1 MTESVKVNVGI
12 DVSKDFLDVH
22 VGNVALRR
30 VPNRSSGLSV
40 LKRILSRYSVSLV
53 LCESTGGYENL
64 AVTYFQ
70 SLGYDVCVIN
80 PRQARDFAR
89 SMGRL
94 AKTDRIDAQIL
105 CRLADVIDVSPE
117 RTRFVKPLTDERRQ
131 RLVSMVRRRRQL
143 CDLMIS
149 ERNRRAKTDSYGSES
164 INTVL
169 DFLTAEIARIDRDI
183 SAHVGSC
190 FSDISS
196 LLQSFTG
203 IGPVTASTLLG
214 ELPELGKLNR
224 RQITA
229 LVGVAP
235 FNRDSGYMRGRRR
248 ISGGR
253 SGVRNVLFLAVLS
266 AVRFN
271 PVLKA
276 FFARLVAAGKPKKVA
291 LVACMRRMVC
301 ILNAMLRDGSR
312 FEVALG

>member
-196 LLQSFTG
+196 LLQTFTG

-253 SGVRNVLFLAVLS
+253 SGVRNVLFMAVLS

-312 FEVALG
+312 FEVAPA

>member
-253 SGVRNVLFLAVLS
+253 SGVRNVLFMAVLS

-312 FEVALG
+312 FEVAAG

>member
-105 CRLADVIDVSPE
+105 CRLADVIDASPE
-117 RTRFVKPLTDERRQ
+117 RTRFIRPLTDERRQ
-131 RLVSMVRRRRQL
+131 HLVSMVRRRRQL
-143 CDLMIS
+143 CDLMTA
-149 ERNRRAKTDSYGSES
+149 ERNRRAKTDDYGSES
-164 INTVL
+164 ISTVL
-169 DFLTAEIARIDRDI
+169 DFLTDEVARIDRDI
-183 SAHVGSC
+183 AAHVGSC

-196 LLQSFTG
+196 LLQTFTG

-253 SGVRNVLFLAVLS
+253 SGVRNVLFMAALS
-266 AVRFN
+266 SVRFN

-276 FFARLVAAGKPKKVA
+276 FFTRLVAAGKPKKVA

-312 FEVALG
+312 FEVAVG

>member
-149 ERNRRAKTDSYGSES
+149 
-164 INTVL
+164 
-169 DFLTAEIARIDRDI
+169 
-183 SAHVGSC
+183 
-190 FSDISS
+190 
-196 LLQSFTG
+196 
-203 IGPVTASTLLG
+203 
-214 ELPELGKLNR
+214 
-224 RQITA
+224 
-229 LVGVAP
+229 
-235 FNRDSGYMRGRRR
+235 
-248 ISGGR
+248 
-253 SGVRNVLFLAVLS
+253 
-266 AVRFN
+266 
-271 PVLKA
+271 
-276 FFARLVAAGKPKKVA
+276 
-291 LVACMRRMVC
+291 
-301 ILNAMLRDGSR
+301 
-312 FEVALG
+312 